1 MGLMTSMYTGVSGL
15 QANQIAL
22 NVTSN
27 NISNINTP
35 GYVRQQVVF
44 ADTKYQ
50 TLSNA
55 KITAW
60 QVGRGTQVADT
71 RHLRDFFLDKSYRQ
85 ESGRENFYGAKYD
98 TVLEIETI
106 VGELEGVAFQ
116 ESMEELWT
124 SINEVAKTPS
134 STTARASLVL
144 SAESFLNRANA
155 VHDALKSYQKTLN
168 TKVIETVDRI
178 NELGKQ
184 IYELNNQIARIE
196 ASKTESANDLR
207 DTRDVILDELGQ
219 LIKIDYEENSQGVVL
234 VSAENV
240 PFITEGTVFNMETAE
255 LNGNKS
261 STYLSPVWPHLQ
273 NQEVFKL
280 GIEISTAKNND
291 IGMLKGYLQAR
302 GDYVASYTD
311 IPNPPTKPLLAD
323 YTDVADFTADLDQY
337 YLDYADYELEVDSYN
352 KTLGYSTIMTTQ
364 ALFDKLINGI
374 VTSIND
380 VLAPNKEE
388 ELTTDLTLTD
398 EFGNTTTYPAGT
410 KLVVLDQD
418 KASKGSDTD
427 KTIGTELFS
436 RLDASRYTKMETAG
450 GEIYYIYNENN
461 EFGTESLYKLG
472 NLSINNEVRED
483 YGLLPFT
490 NKEGEEDLKMGEELI
505 KVWESA
511 FTNLDPSDLTVKNFK
526 EFYTGIINANANS
539 GSLYRT
545 IAESQNKVTSQLN
558 DQRNSYMGVSS
569 EEELSNMIRFQNAYN
584 ASSRYIN
591 VIDQMLQH
599 IIEKL

>member
-15 QANQIAL
+15 QGNQIAL

-60 QVGRGTQVADT
+60 QVGHGTQVADT
-71 RHLRDFFLDKSYRQ
+71 RHLRDLFLDKSYRQ

-196 ASKTESANDLR
+196 ASKTEAANDLR

-234 VSAENV
+234 VSVENV

-380 VLAPNKEE
+380 ILAPNKEE

-398 EFGNTTTYPAGT
+398 EFGNATTYPAGT
-410 KLVVLDQD
+410 KLIVLDQD
-418 KASKGSDTD
+418 KASKGSDAD

>member
-15 QANQIAL
+15 QGNQIAL

-60 QVGRGTQVADT
+60 QVGHGTQVADT
-71 RHLRDFFLDKSYRQ
+71 RHLRDLFLDKSYRQ

-196 ASKTESANDLR
+196 ASKTEAANDLR

-255 LNGNKS
+255 LSGNKS

-388 ELTTDLTLTD
+388 ELTTALTLTD

-410 KLVVLDQD
+410 KLIVLDQD
-418 KASKGSDTD
+418 KASKGSDAD

>member
-15 QANQIAL
+15 QGNQIAL

-60 QVGRGTQVADT
+60 QVGHGTQVADT
-71 RHLRDFFLDKSYRQ
+71 RHLRDLFLDKSYRQ

-196 ASKTESANDLR
+196 ASKTEAANDLR

-255 LNGNKS
+255 LSGNKS

-410 KLVVLDQD
+410 KLIVLDQD
-418 KASKGSDTD
+418 KASKGSDAD